1 MGYEDMD
8 ARQLQQACRDRG
20 LPTARDKA
28 SMVARLTAADEQAPI
43 EGEMAPKEPDPVP
56 DPPVAAVRVPVGGV
70 WQERYPGGP
79 LSDREH
85 QANCAAVQA
94 AAQAAGY
101 TTQGSGR
108 RACTVDGEHVYE
120 VYVR

>member
-28 SMVARLTAADEQAPI
+28 SMVARLTAADEQAPTAADT
-43 EGEMAPKEPDPVP
+43 APEEPDPA
-56 DPPVAAVRVPVGGV
+56 PPAAARVPVAGV

-79 LSDREH
+79 LTDRQH

-101 TTQGSGR
+101 TTRGSGR
-108 RACTVDGEHVYE
+108 RARTVGGVHVYE
-120 VYVR
+120 VFVR

>member
-1 MGYEDMD
+1 VGYEDMD

-28 SMVARLTAADEQAPI
+28 TMVARLTAADEQAPTAADT
-43 EGEMAPKEPDPVP
+43 APEEPDPAP
-56 DPPVAAVRVPVGGV
+56 SPPAAARVPVAGV
-70 WQERYPGGP
+70 WQERYPADAP
-79 LSDREH
+79 LTDREH
-85 QANCAAVQA
+85 QANCSAVQA

-101 TTQGSGR
+101 ATRGSGR
-108 RACTVDGEHVYE
+108 RARTVGGEHVYE